1 MIAYLQGT
9 TIEKQ
14 DQWVILLTE
23 SGVGYKVWLTPDGFA
38 KIRPQEKVQLF
49 IHSHVKEDAFDLYG
63 FYQKDELN
71 LFEMLLSVSGVGPKT
86 ALNVM
91 SSGTVDEIKTAIF
104 KAETSFFTAT
114 PGIGTKGAQ
123 RIIVELR
130 SKVGALDELDLNA
143 EESSET
149 KQILEALRGFGFKE
163 AEARLAIK
171 SLPKDRQLS
180 LEEKIKLAL
189 RSLNRV

>member
-1 MIAYLQGT
+1 MIAYLQGV

-14 DQWVILLTE
+14 DRWVIILTE
-23 SGVGYKVWLTPDGFA
+23 SGVGYKVWLTPGGFA
-38 KIRPQEKVQLF
+38 KIKMQEKVQLF

-91 SSGTVDEIKTAIF
+91 SSGSVDEIKSAIV

-149 KQILEALRGFGFKE
+149 KQIMQALRGFGFKE
-163 AEARLAIK
+163 SEARQSIK
-171 SLPKDRQLS
+171 SLPKDELLS
-180 LEEKIKLAL
+180 LEQKIRLAL
-189 RSLNRV
+189 KSLSR